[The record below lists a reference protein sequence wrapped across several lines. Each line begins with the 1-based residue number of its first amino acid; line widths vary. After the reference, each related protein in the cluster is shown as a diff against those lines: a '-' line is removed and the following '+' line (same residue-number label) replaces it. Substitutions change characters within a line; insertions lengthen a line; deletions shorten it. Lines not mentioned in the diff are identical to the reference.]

1 MEKNLLLDKRQTTKF
16 KAVYEHIKDKGVIS
30 IYRKG
35 QLKYSFDLRI
45 IPDQSLAFL
54 EYRFYDSDGKEL
66 DMKEE
71 TEMK

>member
-1 MEKNLLLDKRQTTKF
+1 MIGTIGGE
-16 KAVYEHIKDKGVIS
+16 VIS
-30 IYRKG
+30 IYRKW